1 MIRALVYFGLVAVAI
16 AIAYLLVIVAPGE
29 VSVQWLGWQLRTSIA
44 VAILALLF
52 VCALTAVGYYGWRL
66 LRRAPKDFWNQQGQE
81 RRNRGYRALSH
92 GLVAVAA
99 GDPHEAQ
106 RWAKKAHKLLDD
118 QPLSRLLSAQA
129 AQLSGEAE
137 AARAHFEKMLEAEE
151 TRFLG
156 LRGLLMQALRDGDD
170 AVALDY
176 LRQAKEL
183 RPLSD
188 DWARTL
194 EASPSAA

>member
-81 RRNRGYRALSH
+81 RRNRGYRALS
-92 GLVAVAA
+92 A
-99 GDPHEAQ
+99 GQ
-106 RWAKKAHKLLDD
+106 RKLTSCWTTN
-118 QPLSRLLSAQA
+118 PCRVCSR
-129 AQLSGEAE
+129 
-137 AARAHFEKMLEAEE
+137 R
-151 TRFLG
+151 
-156 LRGLLMQALRDGDD
+156 
-170 AVALDY
+170 
-176 LRQAKEL
+176 
-183 RPLSD
+183 RPLSCQ
-188 DWARTL
+188 AKPRLLVRTSRRCSRPKRPGSWVYV
-194 EASPSAA
+194 AC